1 MTIQGVDQNGIKY
14 ISHDNTESNRVAPDG
29 PLHVPDSTLDLLDF
43 GRSTGTSL
51 DIFARGVEVGLT
63 HTKNL
68 MIKKL
73 KSARETGELET
84 EGENAKKK
92 PPFGRVF
99 ESYFDL
105 PNHYSNN
112 VAVTDSDFILTERTC
127 AIALTADVRF
137 KTALFQWIVFKK
149 T

>member
-84 EGENAKKK
+84 EGENGK
-92 PPFGRVF
+92 
-99 ESYFDL
+99 E
-105 PNHYSNN
+105 NHHSDEFLNLTLIYQITIQTMSPSRTAILYSRN
-112 VAVTDSDFILTERTC
+112 VRAP
-127 AIALTADVRF
+127 
-137 KTALFQWIVFKK
+137 
-149 T
+149 